1 MAKKAR
7 EKTEEAGSASV
18 YPYGSV
24 LGYELVTSQPSRPIT
39 VVWPEYRTWFI
50 GHWVEDAVRGLSQPS
65 ADGLLTGII
74 VNGFRLSCRG
84 FVSHLNCALCIK
96 PEVPC

>member
-18 YPYGSV
+18 FPNGSM
-24 LGYELVTSQPSRPIT
+24 LGYEQVTSQPGRPIT

-50 GHWVEDAVRGLSQPS
+50 GPWVGL
-65 ADGLLTGII
+65 
-74 VNGFRLSCRG
+74 VFRI
-84 FVSHLNCALCIK
+84 A
-96 PEVPC
+96 